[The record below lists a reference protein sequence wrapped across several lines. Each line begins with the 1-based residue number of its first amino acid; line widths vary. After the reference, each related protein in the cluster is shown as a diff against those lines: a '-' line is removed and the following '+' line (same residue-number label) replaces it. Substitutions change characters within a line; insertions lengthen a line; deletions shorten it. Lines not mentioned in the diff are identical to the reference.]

1 MDNKYL
7 KRLRRTE
14 TIQKVLGRVQRHITL
29 LSYVLLSAAFLWL
42 LAFPSIYYS
51 KKTYISEN
59 ALLPNQAILQ
69 YDTHQAQ
76 SAYQHM
82 HALRAHQSSEQAL
95 KYVQQVL
102 GEIGLRTETQSFS
115 YKDPLSGRLRTGTN
129 VHGILYAP
137 QGDTTEALVLA
148 VEWSSE
154 DDPTDDIDRQQGEGG
169 IHRNINGVAQLL
181 SLAQHFRTLNHW
193 SKDLIFLVVEQ
204 GQIGA
209 EMWLR
214 GYHGNDY
221 PYAAPIRLR
230 SGAIQGA
237 LALDLPTGESY
248 GGLGVFFAGKNG
260 QLPNLD
266 LLNILARITQKL
278 DVPWTLQHIPR
289 HTTSLLST
297 YRQDISN
304 TGNWD
309 ILWQHYCDAARTL
322 MGTMSAQSSGMTVG
336 IHGPFHRFRIDAV
349 TLQARVATA
358 EDPISLRFHF
368 VEVGKVVE
376 SAFHSLS
383 NLLEHFHQ
391 SFFFYLLPSPWQY
404 ISIADFNPPILVMA
418 AALLCS
424 ALASWWAVSAG
435 DSTDSSSSLS
445 EDPKHVDTAI
455 FDRAEKQSTRRI
467 TAYLAFWSEFPR
479 VQRLLWTC
487 YGGLGIAL
495 YLIPWV
501 LASWCGIMTEPCTL
515 QHNASWWLWG
525 SVSVAVGG
533 LVVLGSQCA
542 PQCDTRLL
550 RTCAL
555 LIVMLTTTAVS
566 VMNFSLALML
576 ALLLCPPMVL
586 LPIGHST
593 PSISSATLGGCGLR
607 RVVLTMWLV
616 TISPPMLVF
625 FIHHFTSLA
634 WPQLLGRI
642 LMEYDLFGAWI
653 YPLVSFV
660 YWPTLVLALI
670 ILWR

>member
-14 TIQKVLGRVQRHITL
+14 KIQTVLAKVQQHISL
-29 LSYVLLSAAFLWL
+29 LSYILLVVAFLWL
-42 LAFPSIYYS
+42 LTFPSIYYS

-69 YDTHQAQ
+69 YETHQAQ

-82 HALRAHQSSEQAL
+82 HALQAHQSSEQAL
-95 KYVQQVL
+95 RYVQRVL
-102 GEIGLRTETQSFS
+102 EETGLRTETQSFN
-115 YKDPLSGRLRTGTN
+115 YTDPLSGRLRTGN
-129 VHGILYAP
+129 NLHGIMYAP

-148 VEWSSE
+148 AEWSSG
-154 DDPTDDIDRQQGEGG
+154 DGLLDDIHQQHEEGG
-169 IHRNINGVAQLL
+169 IRRNINGVAQLL

-237 LALDLPTGESY
+237 LALDLPAGESY
-248 GGLGVFFAGKNG
+248 SGLGAFFAGKNG

-278 DVPWTLQHIPR
+278 DVPWTLQHITRRTAP
-289 HTTSLLST
+289 LLSAH
-297 YRQDISN
+297 RQDISD
-304 TGNWD
+304 TGNWGM
-309 ILWQHYCDAARTL
+309 LWQHYCDATRTL
-322 MGTMSAQSSGMTVG
+322 VGTMSAQASGITVG

-349 TLQARVATA
+349 TLQAQVATA
-358 EDPISLRFHF
+358 EDPISMRFHF
-368 VEVGKVVE
+368 AEVGKVVE
-376 SAFHSLS
+376 STFHSLS

-404 ISIADFNPPILVMA
+404 ISIADFSPPILIMA

-424 ALASWWAVSAG
+424 ALASWWAATEE
-435 DSTDSSSSLS
+435 DSTDASSST
-445 EDPKHVDTAI
+445 EDSKHEDSVL
-455 FDRAEKQSTRRI
+455 FDRAEKQFTRRI
-467 TAYLAFWSEFPR
+467 TTYLAFWSKFPQ

-487 YGGLGIAL
+487 YGGLGTVL
-495 YLIPWV
+495 YLLPWA
-501 LASWCGIMTEPCTL
+501 LANWCGTMTDSCTL
-515 QHNASWWLWG
+515 QDNASWWLWG
-525 SVSVAVGG
+525 SVSIVVGG
-533 LVVLGSQCA
+533 LAVLGSQCP

-550 RTCAL
+550 RTCVL
-555 LIVMLTTTAVS
+555 LIVMLATTAVS
-566 VMNFSLALML
+566 VMNFSLALVL
-576 ALLLCPPMVL
+576 ALLLCPPMVF
-586 LPIGHST
+586 LPTGHSAST
-593 PSISSATLGGCGLR
+593 ISSATVGGCQLR
-607 RVVLTMWLV
+607 RMVLTVWLMI
-616 TISPPMLVF
+616 ISPPMLVYF
-625 FIHHFTSLA
+625 MHRFTALPL
-634 WPQLLGRI
+634 PQLLGRI
-642 LMEYDLFGAWI
+642 LVEYDLFGAWI
-653 YPLVSFV
+653 YPLIGFV